1 MTRKIKLLPQNDQSC
16 GWINN
21 LEPRRA
27 FPILDRDNKADWTII
42 GGGYTGLAFAR
53 RMAELRPQAKI
64 IVIDACAIG
73 EGASARNSGFAIA
86 NSSSGGAFD
95 PTKLEQ
101 FNRVNRVNSA
111 GIELLRKSVE
121 AHNIEC
127 QWRDIGKLNCGAE
140 PSTHKEAD
148 HLIDWLNASNTE
160 YKDFSGADLA
170 SRLGTS
176 YYTRGIWTKGDVM
189 LQPAALVRGLSRSL
203 PENVDLY
210 EHSPITEISERG
222 GKVHLQSSAGR
233 IVTDQLMIATN
244 AFLHVTTPK
253 PSHTVPLTL
262 TASLS
267 RPLSELEQAAIGNPD
282 DWGILSL
289 HGMGATLRYT
299 YDRRILIRN
308 TAAYKANAHHSD
320 DEMQLAVKQHVE
332 CLRQRFPSL
341 PDLSF
346 ESSWQGVLCIS
357 RNSSSLFGKLSERIV
372 AAGCYNASGISKG
385 SAFGHALAEYVE
397 GCDSDLINDIG
408 KYPKPTWMPPR
419 PVLDIAM
426 KSVVWG
432 RKLNLGLDQ

>member
-1 MTRKIKLLPQNDQSC
+1 
-16 GWINN
+16 
-21 LEPRRA
+21 
-27 FPILDRDNKADWTII
+27 
-42 GGGYTGLAFAR
+42 
-53 RMAELRPQAKI
+53 
-64 IVIDACAIG
+64 
-73 EGASARNSGFAIA
+73 
-86 NSSSGGAFD
+86 
-95 PTKLEQ
+95 
-101 FNRVNRVNSA
+101 
-111 GIELLRKSVE
+111 
-121 AHNIEC
+121 
-127 QWRDIGKLNCGAE
+127 
-140 PSTHKEAD
+140 
-148 HLIDWLNASNTE
+148 
-160 YKDFSGADLA
+160 
-170 SRLGTS
+170 
-176 YYTRGIWTKGDVM
+176 
-189 LQPAALVRGLSRSL
+189 
-203 PENVDLY
+203 
-210 EHSPITEISERG
+210 
-222 GKVHLQSSAGR
+222 
-233 IVTDQLMIATN
+233 
-244 AFLHVTTPK
+244 
-253 PSHTVPLTL
+253 
-262 TASLS
+262 
-267 RPLSELEQAAIGNPD
+267 
-282 DWGILSL
+282 
-289 HGMGATLRYT
+289 MGATLRYT